1 MQVLK
6 YFVLGKL
13 SGLDI
18 LQLSLK
24 TYVKEFNK

>member
-13 SGLDI
+13 SGLYV

-24 TYVKEFNK
+24 AYVKEFNK